1 MIMHTYGREGAPVIL
16 MLQPMGI
23 SAEMLYKLLGSK
35 FKGDYHILIPDMGGH
50 GDEVGDFISADI
62 EAEHALLYLKS
73 AGITEITL
81 LYGASIGAA
90 VALRMLDVPELK
102 VKNIFLDSAPVAR
115 FVYGVRKVF
124 GPVVRMQRAVYLS
137 NLNNDAKRKRQ
148 VEAQWGRELGD
159 HISKNFAA
167 FSSESLTNMV
177 NSCVQGNMPA
187 IPEEQQK
194 HTFMEWGECDVFSRI
209 SPKVVSFLYPDVNI
223 CVRPGYQYCEFMVKY
238 TDRYV
243 AFLDKIASGKF
254 EYREKRRANA
264 RLKSAACPAG

>member
-23 SAEMLYKLLGSK
+23 SAEMLYKILGSK

-50 GDEVGDFISADI
+50 GDEIGEFISADI
-62 EAEHALLYLKS
+62 EAEHALLYLKA
-73 AGITEITL
+73 AGISEIAL

-102 VKNIFLDSAPVAR
+102 VNNIFLDSAPVAR
-115 FVYGVRKVF
+115 FGYAVRKAF
-124 GPVVRMQRAVYLS
+124 GPAVRMQRAVYMK
-137 NLNNDAKRKRQ
+137 NDVKMKRQ
-148 VEAQWGRELGD
+148 IEAQWGKELGD
-159 HISKNFAA
+159 HISRNFEA
-167 FSSESLTNMV
+167 FSKKTLTNMV
-177 NSCVQGNMPA
+177 NSCAQGNMPS
-187 IPEEQQK
+187 IPQEQQR
-194 HTFMEWGECDVFSRI
+194 HTFMEWGENDVFARI
-209 SPKVVSFLYPDVNI
+209 SPKVVSYLYPDVNI

-254 EYREKRRANA
+254 EYREKRGESAQ
-264 RLKSAACPAG
+264 LKSSPCPAG

>member
-1 MIMHTYGREGAPVIL
+1 
-16 MLQPMGI
+16 
-23 SAEMLYKLLGSK
+23 MLYNFTQETVRK
-35 FKGDYHILIPDMGGH
+35 FRH
-50 GDEVGDFISADI
+50 VF
-62 EAEHALLYLKS
+62 
-73 AGITEITL
+73 
-81 LYGASIGAA
+81 A
-90 VALRMLDVPELK
+90 VLTQ
-102 VKNIFLDSAPVAR
+102 NIFLDSAPVAR
-115 FVYGVRKVF
+115 FGYGVRKIF
-124 GPVVRMQRAVYLS
+124 GPAVRMQRAVYLS
-137 NLNNDAKRKRQ
+137 SLNSDAKRKRQ

-167 FSSESLTNMV
+167 FSSETLTNMV